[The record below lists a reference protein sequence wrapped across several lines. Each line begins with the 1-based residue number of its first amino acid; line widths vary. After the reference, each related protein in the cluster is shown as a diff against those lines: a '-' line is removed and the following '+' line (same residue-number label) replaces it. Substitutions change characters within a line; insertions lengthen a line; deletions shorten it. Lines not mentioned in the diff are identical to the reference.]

1 MSGSPPTR
9 NQLMMIRCLLLSSSG
24 KSAFFAIGAPFF
36 AVAIKALGMKGEM
49 EKQGFY
55 PDSLMVR
62 CVIDHP
68 VKVVAAM
75 GIIQI
80 LGALA
85 IGMLA

>member
-1 MSGSPPTR
+1 MER
-9 NQLMMIRCLLLSSSG
+9 LLPVIVENWW
-24 KSAFFAIGAPFF
+24 FIAILGVFLIIVGAPFF
-36 AVAIKALGMKGEM
+36 VFAIKALGMKEEM

-85 IGMLA
+85 IGILA

>member
-1 MSGSPPTR
+1 MERLFQVIVENWWFIANLGVFV
-9 NQLMMIRCLLLSSSG
+9 I
-24 KSAFFAIGAPFF
+24 AIGAPFF